1 MKNLDQKTRP
11 VFGQVYSQVP
21 TSSPP
26 QRLGKE
32 ACSSARSIEEDQLS
46 DFVSSDKITF
56 TSLKENLLKNTL
68 CSISTVFNWS
78 TC

>member
-1 MKNLDQKTRP
+1 MKNLVQKIRP
-11 VFGQVYSQVP
+11 LFGQVYSQVP
-21 TSSPP
+21 TSCPP
-26 QRLGKE
+26 QRPGKE

-46 DFVSSDKITF
+46 DFLSSDKIKF

-78 TC
+78 IC